1 MTEQET
7 RSILNMIYSVYPY
20 SFKGWVDDQR
30 NAYCMVWTG
39 IFRNVPYTIVWK
51 AVKNYIRHNSGDY
64 APKPGQI
71 NDEIMSILS
80 PDTELE
86 SITAWE
92 NLRRYLRKRTGESSI
107 DLVEYNKL
115 DWITRRIYS
124 MDDLRSLSLMDSE
137 KIEYRRTEF
146 QRLYKKLKDKKNEED
161 LESGD
166 LISLAGGKERFMALG
181 FDESD
186 YNQLGGEEI
195 GSE

>member
-1 MTEQET
+1 
-7 RSILNMIYSVYPY
+7 
-20 SFKGWVDDQR
+20 
-30 NAYCMVWTG
+30 
-39 IFRNVPYTIVWK
+39 
-51 AVKNYIRHNSGDY
+51 
-64 APKPGQI
+64 
-71 NDEIMSILS
+71 
-80 PDTELE
+80 
-86 SITAWE
+86 
-92 NLRRYLRKRTGESSI
+92 
-107 DLVEYNKL
+107 
-115 DWITRRIYS
+115 

-186 YNQLGGEEI
+186 YNQLGGKEI